1 MAAKLDNSIFCRVG
15 NAHPA
20 DEETDCFVVI
30 PETLDAKVA
39 KKNRKRCVL
48 YIKYPVIFLKNSV
61 FLALNS
67 H

>member
-15 NAHPA
+15 IAHPA
-20 DEETDCFVVI
+20 DEETDYFVVI

-48 YIKYPVIFLKNSV
+48 YIKYPVV
-61 FLALNS
+61 F
-67 H
+67 